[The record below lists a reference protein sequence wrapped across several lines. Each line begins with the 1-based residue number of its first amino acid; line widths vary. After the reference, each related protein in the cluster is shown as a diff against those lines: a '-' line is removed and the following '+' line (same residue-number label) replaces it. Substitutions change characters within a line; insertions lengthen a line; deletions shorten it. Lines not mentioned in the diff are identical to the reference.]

1 MKRLILQGCLLFAPA
16 LWPSPA
22 LPGVEVEDDSADLAT
37 DPQNCGRAGHDCGGG
52 ACVKGACQK
61 AVVQDGIVGLG
72 GFAVDASGVY
82 YTSNP
87 GDFDARLL
95 RCPVSGCTLQPDQL
109 ASGLQEGA
117 AVQLGL
123 DDVFF
128 GAAPIQATTRNS
140 VYTCPKTGCTA
151 PPIPLFNSGLM
162 GGAGNEIVA
171 VGNRWF
177 TSFGGGILS
186 CLFVRGLPCER
197 RAIPAAE
204 SPHRSHGTFPL
215 AADAGY
221 VYFGYVPPVTGAAPR
236 RQHLMACPHESDC
249 SAPTLLAE
257 DLTPDALAAFDG
269 TVYILR
275 KGGKGGAP
283 SGSVLSCAASG
294 CGPAGPAVLIRKLAY
309 PTALAADASG
319 VYWYTADAEEIAMC
333 PLAGCG
339 GGARTVVSHEKGVTR
354 LVLSGAFVYWSAS
367 GPESGRVTRSTIYR
381 IAK

>member
-1 MKRLILQGCLLFAPA
+1 MKRLIFSSGLVAALA
-16 LWPSPA
+16 LWPVIA
-22 LPGVEVEDDSADLAT
+22 LPSPPEDGVNLAT
-37 DPQNCGRAGHDCGGG
+37 DPGNCGRIGHDCGGG
-52 ACVKGACQK
+52 ACEKGACQRV
-61 AVVQDGIVGLG
+61 VVQDGIVGLG

-117 AVQLGL
+117 AVQLGP

-128 GAAPIQATTRNS
+128 GAAPIQSTARNN

-151 PPIPLFNSGLM
+151 PPLSLFNSGLM
-162 GGAGNEIVA
+162 GGAGDDIVA
-171 VGNRWF
+171 SGNRWF
-177 TSFGGGILS
+177 ASFGSGIVS
-186 CLFVRGLPCER
+186 CLFVRGQPCER

-204 SPHRSHGTFPL
+204 VPYRSHGTFPL
-215 AADAGY
+215 AADARY
-221 VYFGYVPPVTGAAPR
+221 VYFGYVPRTGGDAPR
-236 RQHLMACPHESDC
+236 RHQLMACPHESDC

-257 DLTPDALAAFDG
+257 DLTPDALAAHDG

-275 KGGKGGAP
+275 KGGSGGAP
-283 SGSVLSCAASG
+283 NGSVLSCAASG

-309 PTALAADASG
+309 PTALAVDESG
-319 VYWYTADAEEIAMC
+319 VYWYAADAGTIAMC

-339 GGARTVVSHEKGVTR
+339 GGARTVVSNLRGVTR
-354 LVLSGAFVYWSAS
+354 LVLSGAFVYWSA
-367 GPESGRVTRSTIYR
+367 PEAESDGVTRSTIYR
-381 IAK
+381 VAK